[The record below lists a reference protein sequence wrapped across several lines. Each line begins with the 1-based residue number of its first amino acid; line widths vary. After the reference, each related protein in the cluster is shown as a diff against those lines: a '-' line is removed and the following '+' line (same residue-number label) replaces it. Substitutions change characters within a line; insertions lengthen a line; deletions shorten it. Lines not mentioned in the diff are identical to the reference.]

1 MLIMLIIFVNHLNKL
16 IKIIINVTNSI
27 MFLDYFIL

>member
-16 IKIIINVTNSI
+16 TKIIINVTNSI